1 MASTSAAPSG
11 SAAAPAGAAGGIPTK
26 EASPSLAAE
35 GAPLPADAD
44 PEQVLIAA
52 DRAATSARYVHVDG
66 WVDHQGRKVTV
77 DADLTSAPAAAGWI
91 SEGGDKV
98 LVRYVGGNVYARGS
112 SALYEKYLGQRAARR
127 VGDRWLMVPAS
138 GREYQQVTG
147 LASPGGLLTE
157 LFPDAAGALMR
168 MLLSRVCDPEP
179 ARVTSRLP
187 FDEAL
192 SEALVAAQVPH
203 ERLEMYQAMASN
215 MILVVNLEA
224 TLRAIAP
231 ELSRRLAGSL
241 VPGWEDAL
249 ELALPAEHC
258 VLTIA
263 GGEVRVAEAPGGHDL
278 RLELTQAQFVK
289 ALLGIA
295 GLTEMSPARAASL
308 SPTLRGLLDALFP
321 RLQAGSG
328 PWG

>member
-1 MASTSAAPSG
+1 MVYPARASLVIRASAAVLACGVALSVGGCREEGTGHAGASTSAAPSG

-157 LFPDAAGALMR
+157 LFPDAAGARKTAGGSVGGTGTVVLT
-168 MLLSRVCDPEP
+168 
-179 ARVTSRLP
+179 TSSGSGSLT
-187 FDEAL
+187 
-192 SEALVAAQVPH
+192 VAATGTP
-203 ERLEMYQAMASN
+203 YP
-215 MILVVNLEA
+215 LVVDAGEKGRITFSDWGEKVSVTA
-224 TLRAIAP
+224 PPRSQVVDVSTL
-231 ELSRRLAGSL
+231 
-241 VPGWEDAL
+241 
-249 ELALPAEHC
+249 
-258 VLTIA
+258 
-263 GGEVRVAEAPGGHDL
+263 
-278 RLELTQAQFVK
+278 
-289 ALLGIA
+289 
-295 GLTEMSPARAASL
+295 
-308 SPTLRGLLDALFP
+308 
-321 RLQAGSG
+321 
-328 PWG
+328 